1 MYDTIFQYKKLRGKL
16 SFVQCQL
23 CFNHSFMCFSDVTP
37 YFALHKDPV
46 RQLFSTTGNSSPPP
60 PPSTRRHQNMS
71 EVIFFVVITE
81 GERVVDTTGI

>member
-46 RQLFSTTGNSSPPP
+46 RQLFSTTGNSSPHHLPLQGDIRICLK
-60 PPSTRRHQNMS
+60 S
-71 EVIFFVVITE
+71 FFLLS
-81 GERVVDTTGI
+81 